1 MSLQAHTERQ
11 ATLIVNN
18 VVRACSDITK
28 LNGTGYKFINLASG
42 FIAHYN
48 RYGFIDHYSRYSLR
62 NDIVRNAEMNLW
74 LNFRPGDKNYEY
86 YKSKADIYARIVEA
100 L

>member
-1 MSLQAHTERQ
+1 MALTPYTERQ

-28 LNGTGYKFINLASG
+28 LNGTGYKYINLCPG

-48 RYGFIDHYSRYSLR
+48 RYGFIDYYERNSLR
-62 NDIVRNAEMNLW
+62 EDILRNAEMNRW
-74 LNFRPGDKNYEY
+74 LNFRPGDENYEY
-86 YKSKADIYARIVEA
+86 YMAKADIYRRIVEA